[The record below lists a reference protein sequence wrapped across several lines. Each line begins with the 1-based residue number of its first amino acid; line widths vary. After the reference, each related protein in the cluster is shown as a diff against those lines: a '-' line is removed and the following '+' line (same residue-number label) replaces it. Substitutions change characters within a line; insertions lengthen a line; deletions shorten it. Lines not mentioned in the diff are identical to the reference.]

1 MIFRMRLR
9 VLWSVLATLPIILP
23 AGTVSSPGKDE
34 LVFVRAYP
42 TSQGIEFDAPIEIKW
57 HSLAPNHYEK
67 LSKSELTELAS
78 HKDMFGNTEKEYLV
92 KISPQLTGRHYYFIS
107 PEGIHELSVEHMK
120 GTVRF
125 RFGDDNQSVTSRDD
139 FGSLIGVRKDGAM
152 PPNGGFVAVSF
163 NAQEFE
169 QKDVEI
175 DLATLQRNMQKDE
188 TLAQESKIQSEGF
201 WTTTKKF
208 SFHRKGDEVSYD
220 FIQFAPDTKCEAGCC
235 QSRFILTTAGPL
247 LDLVSWN
254 LSGCDV

>member
-1 MIFRMRLR
+1 MIFRTRSK
-9 VLWSVLATLPIILP
+9 VLVSVLAILPIILP
-23 AGTVSSPGKDE
+23 AGIVGAGGKDE

-42 TSQGIEFDAPIEIKW
+42 TTQGIEFDAPIEINW

-67 LSKSELTELAS
+67 LSKCELAKLAS

-92 KISPQLTGRHYYFIS
+92 KISPRLAGRHYYFIS
-107 PEGIHELSVEHMK
+107 PEGIHELTVEHMK
-120 GTVRF
+120 GTMRF
-125 RFGDDNQSVTSRDD
+125 KFGDDNQSVTNRDD
-139 FGSLIGVRKDGAM
+139 FGSLIGVRKDGAV

-175 DLATLQRNMQKDE
+175 DLATLQRSMRKDE
-188 TLAQESKIQSEGF
+188 VLAQESKIQSEGF
-201 WTTTKKF
+201 WTITKKF

-235 QSRFILTTAGPL
+235 ESRFILATAEPL
-247 LDLVSWN
+247 LNIVSWN